1 MASNQKATKKPVKKP
16 AMKPGGKK
24 PVKKQVKKPV
34 KKKTLPGVVAGENK
48 YSNKGGRPAKY
59 ETPEEL
65 SAEVD
70 SYFKYCE
77 GEFHIEKKTVTSKKK
92 KVNKFGEDDTEGDH
106 VETVDVKVW
115 DRYPEPYTVTGL
127 VLFLGFAHRQSLDDY
142 EERSQFSDIIKRA
155 RSRVEHGYE
164 LRLFHDRPVGAIFA
178 LTNMG
183 WKNQQQVDHTSKG
196 ERLGATDL
204 SKLTDEELS
213 KLAELQLKVRGE

>member
-1 MASNQKATKKPVKKP
+1 MASKQKPTTKPR
-16 AMKPGGKK
+16 GKK
-24 PVKKQVKKPV
+24 PVKKQINKTMGGGDLPV
-34 KKKTLPGVVAGENK
+34 VDVVENK

-59 ETPEEL
+59 DTPEEL
-65 SAEVD
+65 SVEVD

-77 GEFHIEKKTVTSKKK
+77 GEFHIEKKIVSGKKTK
-92 KVNKFGEDDTEGDH
+92 ANKFSEDNTEDESI
-106 VETVDVKVW
+106 ETVDVKVW
-115 DRYPEPYTVTGL
+115 NRYPEPYTVTGL
-127 VLFLGFAHRQSLDDY
+127 VLYLGFAHRQSLDDY
-142 EERSQFSDIIKRA
+142 EERGPQFSDIIKRA

>member
-1 MASNQKATKKPVKKP
+1 MGKTKRPRKKP
-16 AMKPGGKK
+16 AKATG
-24 PVKKQVKKPV
+24 VNAS
-34 KKKTLPGVVAGENK
+34 LPLIVEPPENK

-59 ETPEEL
+59 DTQEEL

-70 SYFKYCE
+70 AYFKYCE
-77 GEFHIEKKTVTSKKK
+77 GEFHIEKKIVPGKRKKAASSE
-92 KVNKFGEDDTEGDH
+92 NDTNGDEAI
-106 VETVDVKVW
+106 ETVDVKIW

-127 VLFLGFAHRQSLDDY
+127 VLYLGFAHRQSLDDY
-142 EERSQFSDIIKRA
+142 EERPQFSDIIKRA

-196 ERLGATDL
+196 ERLGSTDL
-204 SKLTDEELS
+204 TKLTDEDLL
-213 KLAELQLKVRGE
+213 KVAELQLKVRGE